1 MAKTCNLP
9 IKTWDCLVQ
18 ETDYQRVTDSMYIL
32 TWDMHGKRKKYVRI
46 SLEVTKGTCFKG

>member
-18 ETDYQRVTDSMYIL
+18 ETDYQRVTDSMYII